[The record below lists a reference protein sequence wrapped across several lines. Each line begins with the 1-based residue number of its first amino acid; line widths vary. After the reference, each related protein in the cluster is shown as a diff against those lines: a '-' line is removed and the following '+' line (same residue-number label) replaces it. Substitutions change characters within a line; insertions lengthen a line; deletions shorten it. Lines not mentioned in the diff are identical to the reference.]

1 MKYEHFTYQEHGFT
15 GHLAAP
21 DSICDRA
28 VIVMMGGE
36 KSLLPGIKIAERFA
50 DYGITGLA
58 VSLFGAAGLPDSPDR
73 IPLEMFEAAL
83 QCLSARGYSH
93 ISTYGMS
100 MGSIFAVLTA
110 VYFGGIENVIL
121 VSPTHVPFEGTDKSK
136 KHMSGHSVATF
147 RGEDIPFISADFFDG
162 KAAKYQKA
170 PAADYPVM
178 GMWISYYND
187 YQDKVRE
194 REAFLPLEKT
204 NARILLIAG
213 DKDEAWPSAYSV
225 REIETYLAEMK
236 YEKEMNAVI
245 YKNVSHLTGM
255 MPNREREKLLYCLL
269 PFVGLMYKS
278 FGKHQKECL
287 AAVEDAEKAIIAWI
301 NYKEG

>member
-1 MKYEHFTYQEHGFT
+1 MRYEHFIYQEHGFV

-21 DSICDRA
+21 DSVCDKA

-50 DYGITGLA
+50 DYGITGPA

-73 IPLEMFEAAL
+73 IPLEMFESAL
-83 QCLSARGYSH
+83 RCLADRGYSH

-100 MGSIFAVLTA
+100 MGSIFAALTA
-110 VYFGGIENVIL
+110 VYFGGVENVIL

-147 RGEDIPFISADFFDG
+147 RGEDIPFVSADFSDG

-178 GMWISYYND
+178 GMWISYYNA

-194 REAFLPLEKT
+194 QEAFLPLEKS

-225 REIETYLAEMK
+225 RKMEAYLTGVK
-236 YEKEMNAVI
+236 YEKEVAAVI

-255 MPNREREKLLYCLL
+255 MPNREREKLLYRLL

-278 FGKHQKECL
+278 FGKYQKECL
-287 AAVEDAEKAIIAWI
+287 AAIEDAEKTIIEWI
-301 NYKEG
+301 NYEES

>member
-1 MKYEHFTYQEHGFT
+1 MRYEHFIYQEHGFA

-21 DSICDRA
+21 DSVCDKA

-50 DYGITGLA
+50 DYGMTGLA
-58 VSLFGAAGLPDSPDR
+58 VSLFGAEGLPDSPDR
-73 IPLEMFEAAL
+73 IPLEMFESAFR
-83 QCLSARGYSH
+83 CLADRGYSH

-110 VYFGGIENVIL
+110 VYFGGIENVIP

-136 KHMSGHSVATF
+136 KHMSGHSVAIF
-147 RGEDIPFISADFFDG
+147 QGKDIPFVSADFSNG
-162 KAAKYQKA
+162 KAARYQKA

-178 GMWISYYND
+178 GMWISYYKA

-194 REAFLPLEKT
+194 QESFLPLEKS

-225 REIETYLAEMK
+225 RKIETYLAEMK
-236 YEKEMNAVI
+236 YEKEVKAVI
-245 YKNVSHLTGM
+245 YENVSHLTGM
-255 MPNREREKLLYCLL
+255 MPNREREKLLYHLL

-287 AAVEDAEKAIIAWI
+287 AAVEDAEKTIIEWI
-301 NYKEG
+301 NYGEG